1 MCAMRCGE
9 IQPAICLILVI
20 MPIHKRAQS
29 KSLGKHPKNRLQLLS
44 SKHVFDGK
52 VFSVTSDKVKEPNG
66 IVARRDVVHH
76 SGSVVILA
84 IDESGSESRVL
95 LERQYRYATRD
106 YLLELPA
113 GSLDPGEEPLAAG
126 KRELLEETGYRA
138 RQWKRALR
146 FYPSP
151 GFLDEIITIYLAR
164 GLTSGKA
171 QPEADESI
179 EYQLVPLAQA
189 IEMVLSGRIRDG
201 KTISGVLWLAE
212 SLRRD
217 QL

>member
-1 MCAMRCGE
+1 
-9 IQPAICLILVI
+9 
-20 MPIHKRAQS
+20 MPIHKRARS
-29 KSLGKHPKNRLQLLS
+29 KSLGKHPKNRLQPLS

-84 IDESGSESRVL
+84 IDETGGEPRVL

-113 GSLDPGEEPLAAG
+113 GSLDPGEKPLAAG

-151 GFLDEIITIYLAR
+151 GFLDEIMTIYLAR
-164 GLTSGKA
+164 GLTAGKA

-179 EYQLVPLAQA
+179 DYQLVPLAQT
-189 IEMVLSGRIRDG
+189 IEMVLSGKIRDG

-212 SLRRD
+212 SLRRN

>member
-1 MCAMRCGE
+1 
-9 IQPAICLILVI
+9 
-20 MPIHKRAQS
+20 
-29 KSLGKHPKNRLQLLS
+29 
-44 SKHVFDGK
+44 
-52 VFSVTSDKVKEPNG
+52 
-66 IVARRDVVHH
+66 
-76 SGSVVILA
+76 VILA

-151 GFLDEIITIYLAR
+151 GFLDEIMTIYLAR

>member
-1 MCAMRCGE
+1 
-9 IQPAICLILVI
+9 
-20 MPIHKRAQS
+20 
-29 KSLGKHPKNRLQLLS
+29 LLS
-44 SKHVFDGK
+44 SKPIFDGK

-84 IDESGSESRVL
+84 IDETGGEPRVL

-126 KRELLEETGYRA
+126 KRELMEETGYRA

-151 GFLDEIITIYLAR
+151 GFLDEVMTIYLAR
-164 GLTSGKA
+164 GLTAGDA

-179 EYQLVPLAQA
+179 AYQLVPLAHA
-189 IEMVLSGRIRDG
+189 IKMVLSGKIRDG

>member
-1 MCAMRCGE
+1 
-9 IQPAICLILVI
+9 

-84 IDESGSESRVL
+84 IDETGGEPRVL

-126 KRELLEETGYRA
+126 KRELMEETGYRA

-151 GFLDEIITIYLAR
+151 GFLDEVMTIYLAR
-164 GLTSGKA
+164 GLTAGDA

-179 EYQLVPLAQA
+179 AYQLVPLAHA
-189 IEMVLSGRIRDG
+189 IKMVLSGKIRDG

>member
-1 MCAMRCGE
+1 
-9 IQPAICLILVI
+9 
-20 MPIHKRAQS
+20 MPIHKRARS
-29 KSLGKHPKNRLQLLS
+29 KSSHKSQTNRLQLLS
-44 SKHVFDGK
+44 SKPIFRGK

-84 IDESGSESRVL
+84 IDETGREPRVL

-113 GSLDPGEEPLAAG
+113 GSLDPGENPLAAG
-126 KRELLEETGYRA
+126 KRELMEETGYRG

-151 GFLDEIITIYLAR
+151 GFLDEVMTIYLAR
-164 GLTSGKA
+164 DLTAGKA
-171 QPEADESI
+171 HPEADESI
-179 EYQLVPLAQA
+179 AYQLVPLAET
-189 IEMVLSGRIRDG
+189 IEMVLSGKICDG

-212 SLRRD
+212 CLRRN

>member
-1 MCAMRCGE
+1 MPDADAVLYIVSMAKSPSRKKTSGKK
-9 IQPAICLILVI
+9 PSKARLV
-20 MPIHKRAQS
+20 
-29 KSLGKHPKNRLQLLS
+29 S
-44 SKHVFDGK
+44 SKVVYNGPVFWVTTDHVQEPGG
-52 VFSVTSDKVKEPNG
+52 VK
-66 IVARRDVVHH
+66 ARRDLIHH
-76 SGSVVILA
+76 SGSIVVLA
-84 IDESGSESRVL
+84 VDDTRSTPRVL

-113 GSLDPGEEPLAAG
+113 GSLDPGENPLAAG
-126 KRELLEETGYRA
+126 KRELMEETGYRA

-151 GFLDEIITIYLAR
+151 GFLDEIMTIYLAR

>member
-1 MCAMRCGE
+1 
-9 IQPAICLILVI
+9 
-20 MPIHKRAQS
+20 
-29 KSLGKHPKNRLQLLS
+29 LLS
-44 SKHVFDGK
+44 SKPIFDGK

-84 IDESGSESRVL
+84 IDETGGEPRVL

-113 GSLDPGEEPLAAG
+113 GSLDPGEKPLAAG

-151 GFLDEIITIYLAR
+151 GFLDEIMTIYLAR

>member
-1 MCAMRCGE
+1 
-9 IQPAICLILVI
+9 
-20 MPIHKRAQS
+20 MPIHNRAQS
-29 KSLGKHPKNRLQLLS
+29 KSSQESAKNRLQLLS
-44 SKHVFDGK
+44 SKPVFRGK

-84 IDESGSESRVL
+84 IDETGDEPRVL

-113 GSLDPGEEPLAAG
+113 GSLDPGEKPLAAG
-126 KRELLEETGYRA
+126 KRELMEETGYRA
-138 RQWKRALR
+138 RQWQRALR

-151 GFLDEIITIYLAR
+151 GFLDEIMTIYLAR
-164 GLTSGKA
+164 DLTAGTA
-171 QPEADESI
+171 HPEADESI
-179 EYQLVPLAQA
+179 AYQLVPLPQA
-189 IEMVLSGRIRDG
+189 IEMVLSGKIRDG

-212 SLRRD
+212 ALRRD
-217 QL
+217 QI

>member
-1 MCAMRCGE
+1 
-9 IQPAICLILVI
+9 

-29 KSLGKHPKNRLQLLS
+29 QSSQKSPKNRLHLLS
-44 SKHVFDGK
+44 SKSVFDGK

-84 IDESGSESRVL
+84 IDETGGEPRVL

-113 GSLDPGEEPLAAG
+113 GSLDPGEKPLAAG
-126 KRELLEETGYRA
+126 KRELMEETGYRA

-151 GFLDEIITIYLAR
+151 GFLDEVMTIYLAR
-164 GLTSGKA
+164 GLTAGKA

-179 EYQLVPLAQA
+179 AYQLVPLAQA
-189 IEMVLSGRIRDG
+189 IEMVLSGKIRDG

-212 SLRRD
+212 ALRRD
-217 QL
+217 RL

>member
-1 MCAMRCGE
+1 
-9 IQPAICLILVI
+9 
-20 MPIHKRAQS
+20 MPIRKDVNSESSHKSQ
-29 KSLGKHPKNRLQLLS
+29 KNRLQLLS
-44 SKHVFDGK
+44 SKPVFDGK

-84 IDESGSESRVL
+84 IDETGGEPLVL

-106 YLLELPA
+106 YLVELPA
-113 GSLDPGEEPLAAG
+113 GSLDPGEKPLAAG
-126 KRELLEETGYRA
+126 KRELMEETGYRA

-151 GFLDEIITIYLAR
+151 GFLDEIMTIYLAR
-164 GLTSGKA
+164 GLTAGKA
-171 QPEADESI
+171 HPEADESI
-179 EYQLVPLAQA
+179 AYQLVPLAQTIA
-189 IEMVLSGRIRDG
+189 MVLSGKIRDG

-212 SLRRD
+212 CLRRN

>member
-1 MCAMRCGE
+1 
-9 IQPAICLILVI
+9 
-20 MPIHKRAQS
+20 
-29 KSLGKHPKNRLQLLS
+29 
-44 SKHVFDGK
+44 
-52 VFSVTSDKVKEPNG
+52 
-66 IVARRDVVHH
+66 VVHH

-84 IDESGSESRVL
+84 IDASGREPCVL
-95 LERQYRYATRD
+95 LERKYRYATRD

-113 GSLDPGEEPLAAG
+113 GSLDPGENALAAG

-151 GFLDEIITIYLAR
+151 GFLDEIMTIYLAR
-164 GLTSGKA
+164 GLTAGKA

-179 EYQLVPLAQA
+179 AFQLVPLAKT
-189 IEMVLSGRIRDG
+189 IEMALSGKIRDG

-212 SLRRD
+212 ALRCN
-217 QL
+217 QLEK

>member
-1 MCAMRCGE
+1 
-9 IQPAICLILVI
+9 
-20 MPIHKRAQS
+20 MPIRKRAQS
-29 KSLGKHPKNRLQLLS
+29 KSSHKSLKDRLQLLS
-44 SKHVFDGK
+44 SKPVFRGK
-52 VFSVTSDKVKEPNG
+52 VFSVTSDEVKEPNG

-84 IDESGSESRVL
+84 VDESGDEPRVL

-113 GSLDPGEEPLAAG
+113 GSLDPGENPLAAG
-126 KRELLEETGYRA
+126 KRELMEETGYRA

-151 GFLDEIITIYLAR
+151 GFLDEIMTIYLAR
-164 GLTSGKA
+164 GLTAGMA
-171 QPEADESI
+171 HPEADESI
-179 EYQLVPLAQA
+179 AYQLIPLEQT
-189 IEMVLSGRIRDG
+189 IEMVLSGKIRDG

-212 SLRRD
+212 RRRRH

>member
-1 MCAMRCGE
+1 
-9 IQPAICLILVI
+9 

-151 GFLDEIITIYLAR
+151 GFLDEIMTIYLAR

>member
-1 MCAMRCGE
+1 
-9 IQPAICLILVI
+9 
-20 MPIHKRAQS
+20 MPIYKRAQS
-29 KSLGKHPKNRLQLLS
+29 KSSKKSPKNRLQLLS
-44 SKHVFDGK
+44 SKPVFDGK

-84 IDESGSESRVL
+84 IDETGGEPRVL

-126 KRELLEETGYRA
+126 KRELMEETGYRA

-151 GFLDEIITIYLAR
+151 GFLDEVMTIYLAR
-164 GLTSGKA
+164 GLTAGDA

-179 EYQLVPLAQA
+179 AYQLVPLAHA
-189 IEMVLSGRIRDG
+189 IKMVLSGKIRDG

>member
-1 MCAMRCGE
+1 
-9 IQPAICLILVI
+9 
-20 MPIHKRAQS
+20 MPIHKRSQS
-29 KSLGKHPKNRLQLLS
+29 KSSHKSRKDRLQLLS
-44 SKHVFDGK
+44 SKPIFDGK

-84 IDESGSESRVL
+84 IDETGGEPRVL

-113 GSLDPGEEPLAAG
+113 GSLDPGEKPLAAG

-151 GFLDEIITIYLAR
+151 GFLDEIMTIYLAR

>member
-1 MCAMRCGE
+1 
-9 IQPAICLILVI
+9 
-20 MPIHKRAQS
+20 MPIHKRVQS
-29 KSLGKHPKNRLQLLS
+29 KSSHKSPKNRLQLHS
-44 SKHVFDGK
+44 SKVVFRGK

-84 IDESGSESRVL
+84 IDETGAEPRVL

-113 GSLDPGEEPLAAG
+113 GSLDPGDKPLAAG

-138 RQWKRALR
+138 RQWKRGLR

-151 GFLDEIITIYLAR
+151 GFLDEIMTIYLAR
-164 GLTSGKA
+164 GLTAGDA

-189 IEMVLSGRIRDG
+189 IEMVLSGKIRDG
-201 KTISGVLWLAE
+201 KTISGVFWLAE
-212 SLRRD
+212 SLRRN